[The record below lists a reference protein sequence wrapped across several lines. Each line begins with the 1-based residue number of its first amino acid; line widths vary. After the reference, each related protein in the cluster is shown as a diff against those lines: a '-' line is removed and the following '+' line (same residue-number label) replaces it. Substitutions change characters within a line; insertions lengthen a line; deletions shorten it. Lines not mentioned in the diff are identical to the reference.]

1 MCKLPDGVANS
12 DVSDL
17 KDRIE
22 RYINPALRYA
32 CRSWYR
38 HLVDRDTAS
47 VDRPEIISALHLFL
61 ERKLLFWLE
70 VVSVL
75 GATRDAVDALQATTN
90 WLEVCLD
97 STIGV
102 FPEVAHTP
110 FRSHQYLI
118 SPTTARVL

>member
-17 KDRIE
+17 KDRVE
-22 RYINPALRYA
+22 RYTNPALRYA
-32 CRSWYR
+32 CRSWHR

-75 GATRDAVDALQATTN
+75 GAAREAVDALQATTN
-90 WLEVCLD
+90 WLEVC
-97 STIGV
+97 
-102 FPEVAHTP
+102 
-110 FRSHQYLI
+110 
-118 SPTTARVL
+118 